1 MTGKIQFKEPTL
13 NGRAQIIAYSDREY
27 LYLRIP
33 RGDKKYSMIS
43 LKTTNVN
50 TAHDRALDVYT
61 ATVNTPQ
68 KARSKKYLFI
78 TACENFLKWK
88 HEKLEIGQIRESSY
102 HSYEQRIYQRII
114 PYAKRIGV
122 VTVSDIK
129 KDSFIEYGTYY
140 RKVGTKGKW
149 KTETKGLA
157 VSTINSDLVTVNEL
171 LNWCVTN
178 DLLEFKHWG
187 EIGKLRDKTDYREDA
202 NPAYMPDEWEKVKL
216 VLQEFENSEKD
227 PIKKWRNCYLKNWVY
242 FQYHGGF
249 RCHETRRLT
258 LGDIE
263 VVRKNGKVRWGVV
276 QVSPHTKTGKR
287 TVIMN
292 GNWLNAVKYH
302 LNKGIKLRNEQI
314 EKHNK
319 KVEDGTIERWRAI
332 KTKIDP
338 IPFPPPPDIPLMA
351 NPFIKD
357 MAPLSDERIRQQ
369 LNSLLSHLDF
379 YKTKDYTLHS
389 LRSTHITHA
398 LIVRNMNIR
407 EIADN
412 TGNSQS
418 QIERTYYRLNNLLN
432 MEKLGFFKD
441 QINQK
446 DSLVVSSD

>member
-1 MTGKIQFKEPTL
+1 
-13 NGRAQIIAYSDREY
+13 
-27 LYLRIP
+27 
-33 RGDKKYSMIS
+33 MIS

-68 KARSKKYLFI
+68 KARSKKYLFS

-88 HEKLEIGQIRESSY
+88 HEKLEIGQIRASSY
-102 HSYEQRIYQRII
+102 SSYEQRIYQRII

-187 EIGKLRDKTDYREDA
+187 EIGKLRDKTDYREDS
-202 NPAYMPDEWEKVKL
+202 NPAYMPDEWEQVKL

-314 EKHNK
+314 EIHNK
-319 KVEDGTIERWRAI
+319 KVEDGTIERWRAV

-338 IPFPPPPDIPLMA
+338 IPFPPPPDTPLMA
-351 NPFIKD
+351 NPFGRVLNAHVD
-357 MAPLSDERIRQQ
+357 MNPITDESIRQK
-369 LNSLLSHLDF
+369 LDSLLKHLDF
-379 YKTKDYTLHS
+379 YKAKNYTLHS

-407 EIADN
+407 EISDN

-441 QINQK
+441 QINK
-446 DSLVVSSD
+446 EDSLVVSSN